1 VEKNEDYWTR
11 QDKYQKLIEDSA
23 ISWNKLYT
31 EEKKLREEI
40 EAKYNKLLQKSTTIA
55 VAEANRFLR
64 NYAKERDR

>member
-55 VAEANRFLR
+55 VEEANKFLR
-64 NYAKERDR
+64 NYAKEWDR

>member
-1 VEKNEDYWTR
+1 MEKNEDYWTR

-31 EEKKLREEI
+31 EEKKRREEI

-55 VAEANRFLR
+55 VEEADKFLR
-64 NYAKERDR
+64 NYAKEWDR

>member
-1 VEKNEDYWTR
+1 MEKNEDYWTR

-55 VAEANRFLR
+55 VEEADKFLR
-64 NYAKERDR
+64 NYAKEWDR

>member
-55 VAEANRFLR
+55 VEEADKFLR
-64 NYAKERDR
+64 NYAKEWDR

>member
-1 VEKNEDYWTR
+1 MEKNEDYWTR

-55 VAEANRFLR
+55 VEEANKFLR
-64 NYAKERDR
+64 NYAKEWDR

>member
-1 VEKNEDYWTR
+1 MEKNEDYWTR

-55 VAEANRFLR
+55 VEEANRFLR
-64 NYAKERDR
+64 NYAKEWDR